1 MALFSVLTPFEEK
14 RQDDYQV
21 SRLVCCAV
29 EYAVEP
35 KTSLVAH
42 DHMCA

>member
-21 SRLVCCAV
+21 H
-29 EYAVEP
+29 
-35 KTSLVAH
+35 SLVR
-42 DHMCA
+42 CIV